1 MDLSRLK
8 RFFQFDTAGWVAV
21 SSLLICCVSG
31 ALLAIPYDFYRAY
44 ESVFEL
50 LMFNPEGSFIRN
62 LHYWS
67 AQLFFITFLLHVY
80 DHLSKSTETNVKS
93 KQTWFILCLVFV
105 FAGYE
110 MISGFMLKGDAS
122 AVQARMILTSM
133 LESIPVIGKMLSS
146 AFTGSGDHWLVVY
159 VQHIA
164 TGTIFLFIGIYEHV
178 RTLWPRIKTLIIVL
192 FLLLIISFFLRA
204 PLGLLESNRLRGP
217 WFFVG
222 VQEMLHQTS
231 HPGYLVLLFI
241 LLIASIFFLPQLPRK
256 SRSYVKK
263 ILLVAGVLC
272 LFLTAFVLLFRGENW
287 RFQHLSEMVEK
298 NDALLIYDPVNFSL
312 SSTLKALPE
321 NQKPESCLLCHSGMK
336 GLSDSHNPLSTGCF
350 ACHGGNPFSP
360 DKQQSHKGMY
370 KVPGDFSNVRQT
382 CGTQDCH
389 PEIAGRILNSLM
401 TTQSGIIGVDKFVF
415 QETKSLNDTFQV
427 KNLGFSAADTHLR
440 NLCAG
445 CHLGKEKTTTGNAGW
460 LGRGGGCN
468 ACHLRYDEKAIASM
482 NRMQSPSSLA
492 SSSATSSATS
502 SAITSGTSPANSS
515 IKGEIHPAIDIRV
528 SNDHCM
534 SCHSRSGRISLSYE
548 GWNETSLKTAKD
560 TIHYKLL
567 PDERVLEFIQAD
579 IHHQKGMA
587 CIDCHTSYELMGDGK
602 SQRHKE
608 DAVYVQCLD
617 CHPTGKPLTIRLDK
631 LTDRESQMIAGLRK
645 YDLKNNLLVT
655 AFGQQPLLNTR
666 VDSAGKI
673 YLTDKLNGQLHLSKP
688 QSPACSRGKGH
699 ERLTC
704 QSCHTAWVPQCI
716 GCHNTFE
723 KETSGYDLLTGKTT
737 KGTWVEYAGKNYAEL
752 PVLGVSEKNGGRVV
766 TAMPGMIMTIEDQF
780 YRLYAPASGHTTQ
793 REARSCKS
801 CHNDPLA
808 LGFGR
813 EELKYEIAGVKGSW
827 NFVARLAPNGF
838 DNLPEDAWTGFL
850 KVARK
855 PYATREDLRPFNLK
869 EQQRILEVGSCL
881 TCHDGKSK
889 VMVAALEDFSQT
901 LLKRKKPCVIP
912 SW

>member
-1 MDLSRLK
+1 MNFSRTK
-8 RFFQFDTAGWVAV
+8 RFFQFDTAGWMAV
-21 SSLLICCVSG
+21 SALIMCCISG
-31 ALLAIPYDFYRAY
+31 VLLAIPYDFFKAY

-50 LMFNPEGSFIRN
+50 LMLNPVGSFIRN

-67 AQLFFITFLLHVY
+67 AQLFFITFILHVY
-80 DHLSKSTETNVKS
+80 DHFSKSTETNIRS
-93 KQTWFILCLVFV
+93 NGTWFFLSLVII

-122 AVQARMILTSM
+122 AVQARMIITSM
-133 LESIPVIGKMLSS
+133 LESIPIAGKMLSS
-146 AFTGSGDHWLVVY
+146 AFTGSGDHWLIVY

-178 RTLWPRIKTLIIVL
+178 RTLWPRLKTLFIVL
-192 FLLLIISFFLRA
+192 LALLIISFFLRA
-204 PLGLLESNRLRGP
+204 PLGFLESNQLRGP

-231 HPGYLVLLFI
+231 HPGYVTALFI
-241 LLIASIFFLPQLPRK
+241 LLIFSIFFLTQLPQKIRD
-256 SRSYVKK
+256 YVK
-263 ILLVAGVLC
+263 IGLLFAGVFY
-272 LFLTAFVLLFRGENW
+272 LFLTAFVFLFRGENW
-287 RFQHLSEMVEK
+287 ELKPLSL
-298 NDALLIYDPVNFSL
+298 NTTSDGALLIYDPVNFSFN
-312 SSTLKALPE
+312 STLKALPA

-350 ACHGGNPFSP
+350 ACHGGDPFSP
-360 DKQQSHKGMY
+360 DKQRSHKNMFR
-370 KVPGDFSNVRQT
+370 VPGDFSNVRQT

-389 PEIAGRILNSLM
+389 AEIARRIQNSLM
-401 TTQSGIIGVDKFVF
+401 ATQSGIIGVDKFVF
-415 QETKSLNDTFQV
+415 GETKSLNDTFRV
-427 KNLGFSAADTHLR
+427 ASLGHSAADTHLR

-445 CHLGKEKTTTGNAGW
+445 CHLGKEKSATGNAGW
-460 LGRGGGCN
+460 LGRGGCCN
-468 ACHLRYDEKAIASM
+468 ACHLRYDASATASM
-482 NRMQSPSSLA
+482 KLMQSGGSQ
-492 SSSATSSATS
+492 
-502 SAITSGTSPANSS
+502 
-515 IKGEIHPAIDIRV
+515 IHSAIDIRV
-528 SNDHCM
+528 SNDQCK

-560 TIHYKLL
+560 TIHYKVL
-567 PDERVLEFIQAD
+567 PDERVLEFVQAD

-602 SQRHKE
+602 SHRHKE
-608 DAVYVQCLD
+608 DAVSVQCVD
-617 CHPTGKPLTIRLDK
+617 CHPTGKPSTISLENLK
-631 LTDRESQMIAGLRK
+631 DRESQMIAGLRK
-645 YDLKNNLLVT
+645 YDPKSKIVVT
-655 AFGQQPLLNTR
+655 ATGRQALLNTS
-666 VDSAGKI
+666 VSPTGQVF
-673 YLTDKLNGQLHLSKP
+673 LTDKLNGQLHLSKP
-688 QSPACSRGKGH
+688 QSPVCSKGKGH
-699 ERLTC
+699 DRLTC

-752 PVLGVSEKNGGRVV
+752 PVLGVNENNGGHVV
-766 TAMPGMIMTIEDQF
+766 TAMPGMIMTIEKQF

-813 EELKYEIAGVKGSW
+813 GELRYEISGGRGIW
-827 NFVARLAPNGF
+827 RFAPMFALNPN
-838 DNLPEDAWTGFL
+838 DKQPEDAWTGLL
-850 KVARK
+850 KEALK
-855 PYATREDLRPFNLK
+855 PFATREDLRPFNVQ

-881 TCHDGKSK
+881 TCHEGKSQ
-889 VMVAALEDFSQT
+889 VMLAALDDFRQT
-901 LLKRKKPCVIP
+901 LAKRKKACVAP